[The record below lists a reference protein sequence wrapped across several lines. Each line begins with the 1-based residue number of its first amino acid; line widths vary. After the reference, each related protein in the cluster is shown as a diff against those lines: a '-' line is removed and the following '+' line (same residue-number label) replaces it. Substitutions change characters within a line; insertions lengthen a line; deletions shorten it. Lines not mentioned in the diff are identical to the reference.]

1 MRLLIN
7 CLTFILLAL
16 PFCTLAQE
24 ADSTT
29 IAHADSVLIDS
40 VKPGTL
46 TVNQDYRINELQE
59 KHRRITEK
67 NPSLSG
73 YRIQIYNGNSE
84 ESKKMKGKFIALHPK
99 TPVYRVYET
108 PEYKVQVG
116 DFRTRLEA
124 ERFSHAL
131 REQFPGL
138 LILKTMIMPP
148 PLPEIVKKTEEV
160 QEEESTTEE

>member
-1 MRLLIN
+1 MRLLIK

-16 PFCTLAQE
+16 PVCMFAQE
-24 ADSTT
+24 ADST
-29 IAHADSVLIDS
+29 IVADTNTVEVDT
-40 VKPGTL
+40 VKAGTL
-46 TVNQDYRINELQE
+46 SVNQDYRITELQE

-67 NPSLSG
+67 NPSLPG

-84 ESKKMKGKFIALHPK
+84 DSKKIKGKFIALHPN
-99 TPVYRVYET
+99 TTVYRVYET

-131 REQFPGL
+131 REAFPGL

-148 PLPEIVKKTEEV
+148 ALPDYSKKIEEV
-160 QEEESTTEE
+160 KEENTEKQ